1 MGDSSSNRPNAEEF
15 SKTGS
20 PSMWKKEGKIK
31 WGKAFVAFFWVSA
44 DFISQVKYLL
54 VKLLDDDCSSL
65 SWTLMNSDWLLNRVI
80 SASPTVFTGTLLVV
94 TYRSQAKM
102 TYYHCYSMS
111 PGCTH
116 FFTTILFDSRL
127 VDSLSKGWTDE
138 KHTLFL
144 NSIESSF
151 VNELHNGE
159 YNSKAFLGWISRT
172 NVHKGSCRPYETD
185 LKPDQFKVL
194 RKGCWENLVYDRD
207 KKNAQIEVDSF
218 PLSANPWIKH
228 FRSPWITSE
237 KNLKSSD
244 RIDDSEFTRPSLH
257 VASEGHY
264 GEGTSI
270 KQNYSQNLD
279 GDSEVWSLK
288 FMSFETELNLHLA
301 EVSDQNFLDDVPV
314 SWKRSSI
321 IGRKRKLGAAVVHD
335 SINEQLTPSRNP
347 SLMPTSDG
355 NHTPPHVTTSESS
368 RRTSEVIASTL
379 LSDSKEALRDDKE
392 VIS

>member
-1 MGDSSSNRPNAEEF
+1 MGDSSSNRPNAEEI
-15 SKTGS
+15 SKMGS
-20 PSMWKKEGKIK
+20 PSM
-31 WGKAFVAFFWVSA
+31 
-44 DFISQVKYLL
+44 
-54 VKLLDDDCSSL
+54 
-65 SWTLMNSDWLLNRVI
+65 
-80 SASPTVFTGTLLVV
+80 
-94 TYRSQAKM
+94 
-102 TYYHCYSMS
+102 
-111 PGCTH
+111 
-116 FFTTILFDSRL
+116 DSRL

-244 RIDDSEFTRPSLH
+244 RIRDSEFTRPSLH

-279 GDSEVWSLK
+279 GDSE
-288 FMSFETELNLHLA
+288 

-355 NHTPPHVTTSESS
+355 NHTPPHATTSESS